1 MERDP
6 ARAREKFSCRV
17 CETITKPPAP
27 SHPIAR
33 ERAGPGLLA
42 HILFSKYGLHLPLNR
57 QSAAYA
63 RKGIDLDT
71 ASLADWVGATAA
83 TLMPLIEAIRANVFA
98 VERIHADDTT
108 VPVLATGKTRT
119 GRLWTYVRDDRPFAG
134 PGPAGGA
141 DLLCASDISI
151 VSTEISKSE
160 PCGSIRLFGA
170 VRNLC

>member
-1 MERDP
+1 MEGDP

-42 HILFSKYGLHLPLNR
+42 HILFSKYGMHLPLNR

-63 RKGIDLDT
+63 RKGIDLD
-71 ASLADWVGATAA
+71 AAKLADWIGATAA
-83 TLMPLIEAIRANVFA
+83 TLMPLIEAIRAHVFA

-108 VPVLATGKTRT
+108 VQVLATGKTHT
-119 GRLWTYVRDDRPFAG
+119 GRL
-134 PGPAGGA
+134 
-141 DLLCASDISI
+141 
-151 VSTEISKSE
+151 
-160 PCGSIRLFGA
+160 
-170 VRNLC
+170 